1 MENKR
6 SKGCAISSTPFIL
19 TTLVLFVL
27 KLCGVVTCS
36 WWWVFAP
43 LLLFPGIVLSWMII
57 AIIIAIIAGLLTYL
71 ID

>member
-1 MENKR
+1 MESKR
-6 SKGCAISSTPFIL
+6 SKGCVISYTPFIL
-19 TTLVLFVL
+19 TTLILFIL

-43 LLLFPGIVLSWMII
+43 LLFFPGIVISWGVI
-57 AIIIAIIAGLLTYL
+57 AIVIALIAGLLTYL

>member
-6 SKGCAISSTPFIL
+6 SKGCVISYTPFIL

-36 WWWVFAP
+36 WLWVFSP
-43 LLLFPGIVLSWMII
+43 LLLFPGIVISWMII
-57 AIIIAIIAGLLTYL
+57 VIVIVIIAGLLTYL

>member
-6 SKGCAISSTPFIL
+6 SKGCVISYTPFIL
-19 TTLVLFVL
+19 TTLILFIL
-27 KLCGVVTCS
+27 KLCSVVTCS

-43 LLLFPGIVLSWMII
+43 LLFFPGIVISWMII
-57 AIIIAIIAGLLTYL
+57 AIVIAIIAGLLTYL